1 VDAPAEREAGRD
13 RSGAEGHALTQPKT
27 RALSWEEIEK
37 SADLQRRYV
46 QEYGSMLR
54 VVADR
59 EVAKEAARVNVSA
72 LAVGLP
78 RIVPHL
84 GRYAPDQLREAIG
97 RGSDLVAI
105 QRVVARLVLPEP
117 SRLRLPRSR
126 DVGPER

>member
-1 VDAPAEREAGRD
+1 VPAVAEREAGRD
-13 RSGAEGHALTQPKT
+13 RSNAEEPGLAWPKA
-27 RALSWEEIEK
+27 RALSREEIEK

-46 QEYGSMLR
+46 REYGSMLR

-78 RIVPHL
+78 RVVPHV
-84 GRYAPDQLREAIG
+84 GRYAPDQLRDAIG
-97 RGSDLVAI
+97 RGSDLAAI
-105 QRVVARLVLPEP
+105 RRAVSRLILPEP
-117 SRLRLPRSR
+117 SRLRPPRVR